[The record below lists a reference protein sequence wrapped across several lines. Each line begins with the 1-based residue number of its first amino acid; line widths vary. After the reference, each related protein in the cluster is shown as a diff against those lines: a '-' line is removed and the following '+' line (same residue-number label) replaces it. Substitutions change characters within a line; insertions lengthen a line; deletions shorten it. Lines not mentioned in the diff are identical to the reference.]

1 MKNNIINSFTVDVED
16 YFQVEAF
23 SQTIDRKDWGAYES
37 RVVNNTIRILDLL
50 DAYNTSGTFFVL
62 GWVAKRNPELVREI
76 DSRGH
81 EVASHG
87 MSHKLIYNQTQD
99 EFRQETIDSK
109 KLLEDIIQKEVR
121 GYRAATYSITKKSFW
136 ALDILCEAGYKY
148 DSSIFPIL
156 HDRYGIADI
165 NTKPHVITTPSN
177 NRIVEFPI
185 SVFKN
190 KIFNVPIS
198 GGGYF
203 RLFPYGITKYLLG
216 LLNRKNLPFMFYIHP
231 WEVDPHQPEISNI
244 KLSTKFRHYNNISRC
259 EDRLG
264 KLLGD
269 FKFST
274 TSDVLNQLELL

>member
-1 MKNNIINSFTVDVED
+1 MKNNIVNSFTVDVED

-23 SQTIDRKDWGAYES
+23 SQTIDRKDWESYES
-37 RVVNNTIRILDLL
+37 RVVNNTMRILDLL
-50 DAYNTSGTFFVL
+50 DAYSTSGTFFVL

-76 DSRGH
+76 NSRGH

-99 EFRQETIDSK
+99 EFRQETFDSK

-177 NRIVEFPI
+177 NRIIEFPI

-190 KIFNVPIS
+190 KIFNIPIS

-203 RLFPYGITKYLLG
+203 RLFPYRVTKYLLG
-216 LLNRKNLPFMFYIHP
+216 LLNKKKLPFIFYIHP

-244 KLSTKFRHYNNISRC
+244 KFSTKFRHYNNISCC

-274 TSDVLNQLELL
+274 ASDVLNQLELL

>member
-1 MKNNIINSFTVDVED
+1 MKNNIVNSFTVDVED

-23 SQTIDRKDWGAYES
+23 SQAIDRKDWASYES
-37 RVVNNTIRILDLL
+37 RVVNNTMRILDLL
-50 DAYNTSGTFFVL
+50 DAYNTTGTFFVL
-62 GWVAKRNPELVREI
+62 GWVAKKNPELVREI

-81 EVASHG
+81 EIASHG
-87 MSHKLIYNQTQD
+87 MSHKLIYNQSQD
-99 EFRQETIDSK
+99 EFRQETFDSK
-109 KLLEDIIQKEVR
+109 SLLEDIIQKEVS

-148 DSSIFPIL
+148 DSSIFPIV

-165 NTKPHVITTPSN
+165 NTKPHVITTAN
-177 NRIVEFPI
+177 NNSITEFPI

-190 KIFNVPIS
+190 RIINVPIS

-203 RLFPYGITKYLLG
+203 RLLPYRVTKYLLG
-216 LLNRKNLPFMFYIHP
+216 LLNRKNQPFMFYIHP
-231 WEVDPHQPEISNI
+231 WEVDPHQPRIDNI

-269 FKFST
+269 FRFST
-274 TSDVLNQLELL
+274 TKNVLTQLELL